1 MTLTNCVNKNDS
13 LNFYYKNKNKD
24 EINFELT
31 KVEKIILKQYIYYS
45 LPIIMGWNVLQIN
58 QPENV

>member
-1 MTLTNCVNKNDS
+1 MHKMTLTNCVNKNDS

-31 KVEKIILKQYIYYS
+31 KVEKIILK
-45 LPIIMGWNVLQIN
+45 
-58 QPENV
+58 

>member
-1 MTLTNCVNKNDS
+1 MTLTNCINENDS

-31 KVEKIILKQYIYYS
+31 KIEKMILKQYIYYS